1 MNRLPGPVRVGVPST
16 LRTGRLCM
24 LAVLIASVSAI
35 ADDYTAWAHQKDIY
49 FDTSPDGAGVSAD
62 VVSFPVLVRL
72 TAADFPFA
80 QARGNGQDLRFSKPD
95 GTALP
100 FEIDSY
106 DSTAGVAAVWVLA
119 DTVKGNSKGTLLR
132 LHWGNPAAVA
142 ASEPGKVFSHSN
154 GFAAVWHLGGR
165 YPTARPNAVPGG
177 MEAVAGNYDADE
189 QVPGV
194 IGFADSLD
202 GGNPGDFLQ
211 TWQSFDSISREFSFS
226 VWAYPTAAA
235 PWARFMDFGNGTGKD
250 NVYLSRSYGG
260 DSLHFEIWNGSN
272 ASSLTTQGGTLL
284 LGQWQLFAVT
294 VSGKTARIYRNGVE
308 IAAGDLN
315 DTIPALPRGSN
326 FLGRSNWAAD
336 AYYQGMLD
344 EPEVSAATRSPDWIK
359 LAYANQKP
367 SQTLLS
373 FVPPVLCDIHFLV
386 PADTSLP
393 EGSALQLSATADCA
407 DQFEWSWV
415 DGVPLRLLDPEVKS
429 FSLTLP
435 RVTADTAM
443 VLRFSA
449 RFRDSARS
457 RDVRI
462 AIRNVAPDPQ
472 FTLPADMTWSGRDSL
487 LIRPVITNLSL
498 IQASP
503 FPSLHAVWALEGVQA
518 DTASVAEEGL
528 LLFSPQAQGDLKVSL
543 CLDNGGLANCGS
555 VAVAV
560 AAPSGMGAAGAR
572 KLTQGEPPGYDA
584 RGRFRRDAVAV
595 SPRFAPPAGSS
606 AAKTDS
612 RR

>member
-1 MNRLPGPVRVGVPST
+1 MFH
-16 LRTGRLCM
+16 TGRLC
-24 LAVLIASVSAI
+24 LLSVLIASVPAI
-35 ADDYTAWAHQKDIY
+35 ADDYSAWAHQKDIY

-80 QARGNGQDLRFSKPD
+80 QARGSGQDIRFSKPD

-100 FEIDSY
+100 FEIDTY
-106 DSTAGVAAVWVLA
+106 DSAAGTAALWVLA

-132 LHWGNPAAVA
+132 LHWGNPSAAA

-165 YPTARPNAVPGG
+165 YQTARPNAVPGG

-189 QVPGV
+189 QTRGV

-211 TWQSFDSISREFSFS
+211 TWQPFDSVSREFTFS
-226 VWAYPTAAA
+226 VWANPASTA
-235 PWARFMDFGNGTGKD
+235 PGARFMDFGNGAGKD
-250 NVYLSRSYGG
+250 NVYLSRSNGG
-260 DSLHFEIWNGSN
+260 DSLHFEIWNGSH
-272 ASSLTTQGGTLL
+272 ASSVTTPGGTLV
-284 LGQWQLFAVT
+284 LGEWQLFAVT
-294 VSGKTARIYRNGVE
+294 VSGKTARIYRNGAE
-308 IAAGDLN
+308 IAAGDLD
-315 DTIPALPRGSN
+315 DTIPALTRGSN

-344 EPEVSAATRSPDWIK
+344 EPEVSAATRTPDWIK
-359 LAYANQKP
+359 LAYANQQP
-367 SQTLLS
+367 GQTLLS
-373 FVPPVLCDIHFLV
+373 FAPPVLCDIRFLV

-393 EGSALQLSATADCA
+393 EGSALRLSATADCA
-407 DQFEWSWV
+407 DQFQWSWV
-415 DGVPLRLLDPEVKS
+415 DGLPLRLLDPEVKS
-429 FSLTLP
+429 LSLALP

-449 RFRDSARS
+449 HFRDSARS

-462 AIRNVAPDPQ
+462 AIRNVAPDPL
-472 FTLPADMTWSGRDSL
+472 FTMPADKAWNGRDSM

-503 FPSLHAVWALEGVQA
+503 FPDLHAVWTLEGVQV
-518 DTASVAEEGL
+518 DTASGADEGL
-528 LLFSPQAQGDLKVSL
+528 WLFSPQAQGDLKVSL
-543 CLDNGGLANCGS
+543 CLDNGGPAECGS
-555 VAVAV
+555 MTVTVAE
-560 AAPSGMGAAGAR
+560 PSALGASGAG
-572 KLTQGEPPGYDA
+572 KLAQGERAGYDVE
-584 RGRFRRDAVAV
+584 GRFRRDAFRAG
-595 SPRFAPPAGSS
+595 PRFAPTRGSS
-606 AAKTDS
+606 QARTES
-612 RR
+612 HR